1 MFFSVTVSSSWRAYP
16 ACLTAWTT
24 NLRPTRC
31 FERPCKDSSAAFGFG
46 MTSSRVCYRATTHKV
61 ARVLQSHREMLDVS
75 LCLCG
80 ELILASVSGV
90 PHSVEHSFKNDSP
103 LLVIMQ
109 KILRRALMRVGRR
122 LRLSWDAAAAKDAAS
137 GQARAPAPTRVGR
150 PASESQVR
158 GCATELQLTR
168 SPGCYRVTEKC
179 LRFLCVHV

>member
-1 MFFSVTVSSSWRAYP
+1 MFFSATVSSSWRAYP
-16 ACLTAWTT
+16 ACLTAWST

-109 KILRRALMRVGRR
+109 KILRRARMRVGRCLRLCWRLPRQKTPRPGRRGRLPLRVLVAR
-122 LRLSWDAAAAKDAAS
+122 LRNDKFAGVLQSHNS
-137 GQARAPAPTRVGR
+137 QGR
-150 PASESQVR
+150 Q
-158 GCATELQLTR
+158 GATE
-168 SPGCYRVTEKC
+168 SPRNA
-179 LRFLCVHV
+179 